1 MQNQGLRIVPL
12 GGLGE
17 IGKNMTVI
25 EWGDDAIMIDSGIMF
40 PENDMLGVDYIIPDF
55 SYLRQKEDLR
65 LHGILYTHGHED
77 HTGAIAHVIEAFP
90 GTPVFATPLTAAL
103 LNVKLKDARLE
114 EHCDVNIFPP
124 GADFQVGPF
133 AIESFRV
140 CHSIPDCVG
149 FGINTPLGLIV
160 HTGDY
165 KFDNTAPD
173 GHRPDYAK
181 LADFSRRGVLLL
193 LADSTNADRPGWTP
207 SESTV
212 VTAFDE
218 VFEEARGRIMIAT
231 FASHLQRIQQ
241 VAVCARQHGRR
252 MAIAGYSM
260 NANVRMARAMGI
272 LKLDED
278 ILVELSASNDLPSEE
293 VVIMV
298 TGTQGEPSAVLGRL
312 AQGRH
317 HQLDVRPDDT
327 IVISAHAIPGNEE
340 MVYRTINRLFQRGAN
355 VLYDPVAPV
364 HVSGH
369 ACQEEMKLMLNLTQ
383 PRYFVPVHGE
393 LRHLMAHARLA
404 LASGLP
410 EKNIRVV
417 ENGSVV
423 SINEEGIQIGERVP
437 GGYVFVDGSG
447 VGDVGPAVMRDR
459 ETLGKDG
466 FLVVVANLD
475 ADSGEL
481 VAEPQILTRG
491 FVYQREADDLI
502 ENIRKTARASL
513 ADTAASQN
521 GRRRN
526 ILQERISKMLYSETR
541 RRPMVFSI
549 INEHQA
555 AASAP
560 SPG

>member
-1 MQNQGLRIVPL
+1 MTLTGNPQLGTSRIALADADTIRAAHLLRRAGFTPTRAEIDRAVQRGYEATVDELLHPEDRPDLEIDDLIRRYHVDQNSLMLLESSQGYWMYRIINSQRQLEEKMALFWHGLFATAYGKLNHAKAVVNQTHTFRRH
-12 GGLGE
+12 GLG
-17 IGKNMTVI
+17 K
-25 EWGDDAIMIDSGIMF
+25 
-40 PENDMLGVDYIIPDF
+40 
-55 SYLRQKEDLR
+55 
-65 LHGILYTHGHED
+65 
-77 HTGAIAHVIEAFP
+77 
-90 GTPVFATPLTAAL
+90 FA
-103 LNVKLKDARLE
+103 
-114 EHCDVNIFPP
+114 
-124 GADFQVGPF
+124 
-133 AIESFRV
+133 
-140 CHSIPDCVG
+140 
-149 FGINTPLGLIV
+149 
-160 HTGDY
+160 
-165 KFDNTAPD
+165 
-173 GHRPDYAK
+173 
-181 LADFSRRGVLLL
+181 
-193 LADSTNADRPGWTP
+193 
-207 SESTV
+207 
-212 VTAFDE
+212 
-218 VFEEARGRIMIAT
+218 
-231 FASHLQRIQQ
+231 
-241 VAVCARQHGRR
+241 
-252 MAIAGYSM
+252 
-260 NANVRMARAMGI
+260 
-272 LKLDED
+272 D

-317 HQLDVRPDDT
+317 RQLDVRPDDT

-340 MVYRTINRLFQRGAN
+340 MVDRTINRLFHRGAN
-355 VLYDPVAPV
+355 VLYHRGAPF
-364 HVSGH
+364 HGSGH

-466 FLVVVANLD
+466 FLVVVVNLD

-555 AASAP
+555 AASTP

>member
-1 MQNQGLRIVPL
+1 MQTPEIRIIPL

-25 EWGDDAIMIDSGIMF
+25 EWGNDAILIDSGIMF
-40 PENDMLGVDYIIPDF
+40 PNNDMLGVDYIIPDF
-55 SYLRQKEDLR
+55 SWLREREDLT

-90 GTPVFATPLTAAL
+90 GMPVWATPLTAAL
-103 LNVKLKDARLE
+103 LNAKLKDARLLDQCE
-114 EHCDVNIFPP
+114 VNIFQP

-133 AIESFRV
+133 PVESFHV

-149 FGINTPLGLIV
+149 YGINTPLGLIV

-165 KFDNTAPD
+165 KFDNTPPD
-173 GHRPDYAK
+173 GKRPDYAK

-193 LADSTNADRPGWTP
+193 LADSTNADQPGWTP
-207 SESTV
+207 SESKV
-212 VTAFDE
+212 VAAFDD
-218 VFEEARGRIMIAT
+218 VFEQAQGRIMIAT

-241 VAVCARQHGRR
+241 VAACAKRHGRR
-252 MAIAGYSM
+252 LAIAGYSM
-260 NANVRMARAMGI
+260 NANVRMARKMGI
-272 LKLDED
+272 LQLEED
-278 ILVELSASNDLPSEE
+278 TFVELSASNSLPPDK
-293 VVIMV
+293 VVVMV
-298 TGTQGEPSAVLGRL
+298 TGTQGEPSAVLSRL

-317 HQLDVRPDDT
+317 HQLEIQSGDT
-327 IVISAHAIPGNEE
+327 IVVSAHAIPGNEE
-340 MVYRTINRLFQRGAN
+340 MVYRTINRLFQQGAN

-369 ACQEEMKLMLNLTQ
+369 ACQEEMKLMLSLTR
-383 PRYFVPVHGE
+383 PKYFIPVHGE

-404 LASGLP
+404 QESGLP
-410 EKNIRVV
+410 EENIRVI

-423 SINEEGIQIGERVP
+423 SVSEDGLHIGERVP

-466 FLVVVANLD
+466 FLVVVASID
-475 ADSGEL
+475 AESGEIL
-481 VAEPQILTRG
+481 SGPEVLTRG
-491 FVYQREADDLI
+491 FVYLREADELL
-502 ENIRKTARASL
+502 ETVRRTAEETLKEVRTSR
-513 ADTAASQN
+513 N
-521 GRRRN
+521 GRRRER
-526 ILQERISKMLYSETR
+526 LQERVSRVLYNETR

-549 INEHQA
+549 IDEQ
-555 AASAP
+555 
-560 SPG
+560 